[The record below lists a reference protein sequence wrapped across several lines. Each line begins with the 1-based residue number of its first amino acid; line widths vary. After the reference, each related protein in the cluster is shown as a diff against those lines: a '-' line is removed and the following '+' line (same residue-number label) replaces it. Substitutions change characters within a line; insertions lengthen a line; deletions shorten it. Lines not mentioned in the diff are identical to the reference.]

1 MCCSDGRWHAQLE
14 EFLRKTVSDR
24 ADLYAVPGGPV
35 ALSVWSSSFDEANV
49 AEKSFRF
56 LVEHHDLRSVWLIAH
71 ADCAYYRH
79 KYHPHD
85 AQFQAKRQLDD
96 LKRSRETILRW
107 YPQLDVQQV
116 FARLNQDRVVFSI
129 LKPATW

>member
-1 MCCSDGRWHAQLE
+1 MSI
-14 EFLRKTVSDR
+14 
-24 ADLYAVPGGPV
+24 
-35 ALSVWSSSFDEANV
+35 WSSSFDEANV

-56 LVEHHDLRSVWLIAH
+56 LVEHHDLRTVWLIAH

-85 AQFQAKRQLDD
+85 AKFLVRRQLDD

-107 YPQLDVQQV
+107 YPQLEVQQV
-116 FARLNQDRVVFSI
+116 FARLHGGRVAFAI
-129 LKPATW
+129 LNPDTL